1 MSLLQYGFEL
11 KRVRSD
17 SLQNDQASDNEDNP
31 SKDAK
36 KSYKSNNKIFKLKW
50 LNEFSWLRY
59 DKINKRMYCTLC
71 MQYKKKKFAT
81 EGATNISRKLAI
93 REHINTEDHNDAEKL
108 ESSRIQM
115 ESLQKEFT
123 SSNANMN
130 HIVGIMRAVY
140 FLAKKN
146 LPLRLLPSV
155 VELLK
160 ESGSPDLF
168 SDTITYTNNISGH
181 EFLEAISNT
190 IKEEIWNEL
199 FDVAAFGIMIDES
212 TDITTTKNLDIY
224 VSYITKEGILKTR
237 FLCIIPLTSCDAED
251 ITKVLVDIF
260 KRKKILSKLVAFA
273 SDGASVMLGK
283 MRV

>member
-17 SLQNDQASDNEDNP
+17 SLQNDQASDNEDNS

-59 DKINKRMYCTLC
+59 DEINKRMYCTLC
-71 MQYKKKKFAT
+71 MRHKKKNKFAT
-81 EGATNISRKLAI
+81 EGTTNISRKSAI

-130 HIVGIMRAVY
+130 HIVDIMRAVY

-146 LPLRLLPSV
+146 LPLRLLSSV
-155 VELLK
+155 IELLK
-160 ESGSPDLF
+160 ESGSLDLF
-168 SDTITYTNNISGH
+168 SGTITYTNNISGH

-190 IKEEIWNEL
+190 IKEEIWN
-199 FDVAAFGIMIDES
+199 
-212 TDITTTKNLDIY
+212 
-224 VSYITKEGILKTR
+224 
-237 FLCIIPLTSCDAED
+237 
-251 ITKVLVDIF
+251 
-260 KRKKILSKLVAFA
+260 
-273 SDGASVMLGK
+273 
-283 MRV
+283 